1 MFVCCSFMYQ
11 RLQILL
17 VFLYCVLTLCMCVC
31 VYKIFIESL
40 YCTPLST
47 KPTIIILYRS
57 PICVVIMWWG
67 RGVFYD
73 LMIKIQCFRGSRF
86 QYCDFISIF
95 LLVQC
100 LPCLLLSFLAEK
112 SSKSIFLKTC
122 SPLSMLFS
130 DSFLEA
136 HAGGSWTRDQFSF
149 PSWNKVS

>member
-1 MFVCCSFMYQ
+1 MQARRNGKGSWKKALCVVGPGRQPCFM
-11 RLQILL
+11 LSTKS
-17 VFLYCVLTLCMCVC
+17 YCTLCACVCVCVC

-86 QYCDFISIF
+86 
-95 LLVQC
+95 
-100 LPCLLLSFLAEK
+100 
-112 SSKSIFLKTC
+112 
-122 SPLSMLFS
+122 
-130 DSFLEA
+130 
-136 HAGGSWTRDQFSF
+136 
-149 PSWNKVS
+149 